1 MPPPVPPPDTFPA
14 RRERLRAALA
24 EKHPDAVALLV
35 DSPVNVTYLTGF
47 TGDSTR
53 LLIGPDVERLISDS
67 RYETQLAEQ
76 CPGLDAT
83 IRTQATSFADATA
96 RVLEK
101 GLAKQRGPVL
111 IEAEHL
117 TVAEFEKLK
126 GAAAGTPLLTA
137 AGLVER
143 LRAVKDDWEIAR
155 LREAVVAAEGAFSHV
170 FQNGDI
176 PVGGDDCERTL
187 SYRLEAALRD
197 RGAKGFSFGPI
208 LAVGDRGALPHYEVG
223 DPVPRSAGSLLVD
236 WGARMP
242 GGYVSDLTR
251 TCLVDG
257 ADAPPDDEFRS
268 VYDTVNAAVDA
279 ALAVLRPGV
288 ELKEVD
294 ATARK
299 VIADAGYEQ
308 FFGHGLGHG
317 IGLEVHEAP
326 RQSAISEDTAAAG
339 MVVTVEPGVYLPG
352 RFGVRIE
359 EDVLI
364 TPGGCEVLSTLP
376 RAEPIRV
383 TLG

>member
-1 MPPPVPPPDTFPA
+1 M
-14 RRERLRAALA
+14 
-24 EKHPDAVALLV
+24 
-35 DSPVNVTYLTGF
+35 NVTYLTGF

-76 CPGLDAT
+76 CPDLDAT

-96 RVLEK
+96 KV
-101 GLAKQRGPVL
+101 LAKQRGPVL

-117 TVAEFEKLK
+117 TVGQFEKLK

-137 AGLVER
+137 SGLVER

-155 LREAVVAAEGAFSHV
+155 VREAVAAAEGAFSDL
-170 FQNGDI
+170 FLNGDA
-176 PVGGDDCERTL
+176 PVGGDECERTL
-187 SYRLEAALRD
+187 SHRLEAALRG

-208 LAVGDRGALPHYEVG
+208 VAVGDRGALPHYEVG

-242 GGYVSDLTR
+242 SGYVSDLTR
-251 TCLVDG
+251 TCVVDG
-257 ADAPPDDEFRS
+257 ADAPPDDEFRR

-279 ALAVLRPGV
+279 ALAVLRPGI

-299 VIADAGYEQ
+299 VIADAGFAER
-308 FFGHGLGHG
+308 FGHGLGHG
-317 IGLEVHEAP
+317 IGLEVHESP
-326 RQSAISEDTAAAG
+326 RLSAISEDTAAAG

-364 TPGGCEVLSTLP
+364 TPGGCEVLSSLP

-383 TLG
+383 TLD